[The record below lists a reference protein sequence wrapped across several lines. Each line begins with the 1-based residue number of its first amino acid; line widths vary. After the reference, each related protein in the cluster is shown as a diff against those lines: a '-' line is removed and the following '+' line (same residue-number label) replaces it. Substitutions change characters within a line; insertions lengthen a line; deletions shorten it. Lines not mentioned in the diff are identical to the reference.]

1 MNPDEVTF
9 LELCGAPQLGT
20 AVQALNEPRL
30 AHLITW
36 LRSQPAGGIRGL
48 VLGVAELEAVE
59 RYLKSCS

>member
-9 LELCGAPQLGT
+9 LELCGAPQLGP
-20 AVQALNEPRL
+20 ALKALNEPRL

-36 LRSQPAGGIRGL
+36 LREQPAGGIRGL

-59 RYLKSCS
+59 RFLKACS

>member
-9 LELCGAPQLGT
+9 LELCGAPQLGP
-20 AVQALNEPRL
+20 AVKGLNEPRL

-36 LRSQPAGGIRGL
+36 LRSQPAGGIRTL

-59 RYLKSCS
+59 RYLKACS